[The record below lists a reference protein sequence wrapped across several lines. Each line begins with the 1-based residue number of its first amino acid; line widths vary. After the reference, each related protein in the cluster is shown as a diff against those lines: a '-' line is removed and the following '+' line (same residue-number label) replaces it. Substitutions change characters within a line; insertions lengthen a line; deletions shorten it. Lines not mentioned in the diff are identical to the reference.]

1 MGRYVKIISR
11 CYLWGVDLLMILVT
25 LGTQDKSFVRL
36 LKAIDKEIEKG
47 TIKEEVI
54 VQAGYT
60 KYESKRLK
68 MFDMI
73 DKEELEN
80 LTKKADLIITHGGVG
95 SILTALSYHKKIIA
109 TPRLSKYKEHTND
122 HQKQIIQEFAKRGYL
137 LPLTDLSKLS
147 KLLEKAKTFQPKEYK
162 SNHDNFLQ
170 LIDSKITPYTSWYN
184 RDKSFLLVSII
195 NLIIFSLLAIK
206 IDIRI
211 SLAISYLLSMI
222 ISYYLKIKAN
232 IITIIFFFAFD
243 MLSILLLATK
253 LSLSPFLAKFITNVS
268 LIILYHIICNH
279 KKN

>member
-60 KYESKRLK
+60 KYESKHLK

-162 SNHDNFLQ
+162 S
-170 LIDSKITPYTSWYN
+170 WYN

-195 NLIIFSLLAIK
+195 NLIIFSLLATK
-206 IDIRI
+206 LDIRI

-253 LSLSPFLAKFITNVS
+253 LSLSPFLAKFITNIS